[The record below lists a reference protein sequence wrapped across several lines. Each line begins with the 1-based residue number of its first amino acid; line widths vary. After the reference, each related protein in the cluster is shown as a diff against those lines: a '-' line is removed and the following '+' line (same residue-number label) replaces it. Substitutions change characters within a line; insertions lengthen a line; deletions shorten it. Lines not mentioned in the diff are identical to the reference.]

1 MNTVER
7 YLKIFLQVTLI
18 VFLTYFL
25 QNTLSSLDLMDYVEF
40 NITIGSN
47 LYLPLGSF
55 ILVTLLYRTKAW
67 PGLYFICFL
76 AGIYYE
82 LDGYI
87 LSLFTL
93 INVLGPLL
101 AIKIIEG
108 LNIGFFKKFPD
119 QFHLG
124 QLLLLCIVASIINSL
139 GKFFVYYYNIDNNA
153 AIEDNNSVDFIA
165 SYISGDLMG
174 SITFMLLALVIGKS
188 FKLGALYI
196 R

>member
-25 QNTLSSLDLMDYVEF
+25 WNTLSSLDLMDYVEL

-55 ILVTLLYRTKAW
+55 ILVTLLYRTKAS

-87 LSLFTL
+87 LPLFTL

-108 LNIGFFKKFPD
+108 LNIDFLKNF
-119 QFHLG
+119 Q
-124 QLLLLCIVASIINSL
+124 INS
-139 GKFFVYYYNIDNNA
+139 I
-153 AIEDNNSVDFIA
+153 
-165 SYISGDLMG
+165 
-174 SITFMLLALVIGKS
+174 
-188 FKLGALYI
+188 
-196 R
+196 